1 MPAKRSHNKSRYGC
15 DQCRKRR
22 VKCDETLP
30 CCSVCAHREEPCSYI
45 RRMAVIKTSVTE
57 QNHSNVLL
65 FGHSP
70 MSDRTLETN
79 AELRLTPAANSSPL
93 SYTSEASIR
102 IREMS
107 LMYHWARNTRD
118 SFTKQ
123 INDSLQDHI
132 IREALRHN
140 YLMEAVL
147 ALTSL
152 HIASDA
158 ETPTVVDEYVSVAV
172 RYQHQAL
179 VGLRSALSSLSP
191 GNCDAIFITSIL
203 VMVST
208 IVSSLLQK
216 EYDQKTTSTAEAMLK
231 LTSFLHGI
239 QSVLNVSREWVSS
252 GPLRCML
259 NAEAQLS
266 SASLCLPL
274 EDLRHAN
281 GTQNTGETRTV
292 FAHAIDMLEKATKSE
307 KSTIPWIAT
316 VQPQFLQVLRD
327 EDDLALVIFMLW
339 GVLLDQMG
347 SMWWAKFS
355 GRRLVDEISCTLN
368 IKCSRWTRITEWSRL
383 QVGLCK

>member
-1 MPAKRSHNKSRYGC
+1 MPARRSHNKSRHGC

-30 CCSVCAHREEPCSYI
+30 CCSVCTHREEPCSYI
-45 RRMAVIKTSVTE
+45 RRISVVKTPVTE
-57 QNHSNVLL
+57 QNHPNVLSL
-65 FGHSP
+65 EPSP

-93 SYTSEASIR
+93 SCTSEASIR
-102 IREMS
+102 IREMA
-107 LMYHWARNTRD
+107 LMYHWARNTRN
-118 SFTKQ
+118 SFTKE
-123 INDSLQDHI
+123 INDGLKDHI
-132 IREALRHN
+132 IQEALQHD
-140 YLMEAVL
+140 YLMESVL

-158 ETPTVVDEYVSVAV
+158 ENPTIVDEYISVAV

-179 VGLRSALSSLSP
+179 VGLRSAIDSLSP

-216 EYDQKTTSTAEAMLK
+216 ESDQKTPSTAEAMLK

-239 QSVLNVSREWVSS
+239 RSVLDASREWISS

-266 SASLCLPL
+266 STSLCLPL

-281 GTQNTGETRTV
+281 GTQNTGEARTV
-292 FAHAIDMLEKATKSE
+292 FSHAIDMLEKATKSG
-307 KSTIPWIAT
+307 KSTLPWITA

-327 EDDLALVIFMLW
+327 ENDLALVIFMLW
-339 GVLLDQMG
+339 GVLLDRLG

-368 IKCSRWTRITEWSRL
+368 VKYNKWTRITEWSRL